1 VSDAGVRG
9 RRPGERASP
18 AHPAD
23 RVHVASPAREGE
35 FAAVRPQPPHPAT
48 FRSCPAGSASPLNV
62 STGIVDTVSCS
73 WPTAAADPGITGR
86 RTANHKAGSRCPAW
100 KAKLPH
106 RPGKAAGR
114 LLFEGQRLNARIR
127 SRSKLMTMICGPG
140 PGGAFW
146 SKAARR
152 WSTRIAEIQRL
163 SRLGLY
169 PWVTAADRP
178 FWIRIRP
185 TPVTGRH
192 TPLATNR

>member
-9 RRPGERASP
+9 RRPGERAGP
-18 AHPAD
+18 GHPAD

-35 FAAVRPQPPHPAT
+35 FAAVRPQPPRPAT

-62 STGIVDTVSCS
+62 STGIVDTVSCW

-106 RPGKAAGR
+106 RPDKAAGR

-152 WSTRIAEIQRL
+152 WSTRMPRSSGSVALAYIRGSPPRIAR
-163 SRLGLY
+163 SGSGYAPPR
-169 PWVTAADRP
+169 
-178 FWIRIRP
+178 
-185 TPVTGRH
+185 
-192 TPLATNR
+192 